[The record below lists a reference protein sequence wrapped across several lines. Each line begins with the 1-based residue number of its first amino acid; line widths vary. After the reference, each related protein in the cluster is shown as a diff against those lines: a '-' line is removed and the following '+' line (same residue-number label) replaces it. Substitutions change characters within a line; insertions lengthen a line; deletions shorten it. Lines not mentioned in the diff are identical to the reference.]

1 MRPNLISHMVLSRP
15 LGKSEKDI
23 QDRLTEFYKQE
34 KLKEKTMK
42 FNPFFS
48 NLLQSRA
55 ALLQADNSQA
65 KRETIPLL
73 PSNFL
78 LRSSQ
83 HSSVSVAAQNSAD
96 QKPLSTQLS
105 RPAVEKPTPSE
116 AKAVPAPSAHTDRRD
131 KIPDANR
138 KMSVKETTSTQPSV
152 LQPVKEISFPLVR
165 SKSGRIILPSSL
177 KPSKSRPP
185 DFQLTEFNT
194 GMFFSFRAV
203 TKDRWLEITITRGS
217 SQKCGKLKLKYRHQI
232 FTDMSPVFLSLPEYF
247 PSCG

>member
-1 MRPNLISHMVLSRP
+1 MTF

-55 ALLQADNSQA
+55 ALLQADHSQA
-65 KRETIPLL
+65 KKETIPLL

-83 HSSVSVAAQNSAD
+83 PPSVSVAAHNSAV
-96 QKPLSTQLS
+96 QKPLSMQLS
-105 RPAVEKPTPSE
+105 QPEVENTTLSE
-116 AKAVPAPSAHTDRRD
+116 AKTVAAPSAHTDRQD
-131 KIPDANR
+131 KIPNFNP
-138 KMSVKETTSTQPSV
+138 KMSVKATTVTQKPSV
-152 LQPVKEISFPLVR
+152 IQPVQEISFPLVR

-177 KPSKSRPP
+177 KPSKSRSPTFDLI
-185 DFQLTEFNT
+185 DFTLRI
-194 GMFFSFRAV
+194 FS
-203 TKDRWLEITITRGS
+203 S
-217 SQKCGKLKLKYRHQI
+217 
-232 FTDMSPVFLSLPEYF
+232 
-247 PSCG
+247 